1 MSYSPSNVNARANS
15 DLLSISMIADNVALS
30 PEQRMARI
38 VELAQEYAGSV
49 EGGGFGHLLTVHG
62 DRFGVAPIG
71 H

>member
-1 MSYSPSNVNARANS
+1 MYGPTNVHSRANS
-15 DLLSISMIADNVALS
+15 DLLSISMIAGNVALS

-38 VELAQEYAGSV
+38 VEIAREYADSV

>member
-1 MSYSPSNVNARANS
+1 MYGPSNVNSRANS
-15 DLLSISMIADNVALS
+15 DLLSIQLIADNVALS

-38 VELAQEYAGSV
+38 VEIAREYADSV

>member
-1 MSYSPSNVNARANS
+1 MYGPTNVNSRANS
-15 DLLSISMIADNVALS
+15 DLLSIRMIADNVALS

-38 VELAQEYAGSV
+38 VEVAREYAGSV
-49 EGGGFGHLLTVHG
+49 EGSGFGHLLAVHG